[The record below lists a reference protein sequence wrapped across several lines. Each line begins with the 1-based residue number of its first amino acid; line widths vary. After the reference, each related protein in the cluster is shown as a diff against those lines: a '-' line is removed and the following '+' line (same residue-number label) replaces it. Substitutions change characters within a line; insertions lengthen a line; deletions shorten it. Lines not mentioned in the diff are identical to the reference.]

1 MHSDSN
7 DNKKKRGIGLRF
19 AWNGIIEV
27 LKHERNFQVHIIA
40 VLLVVCTGLVLRLT
54 IGEWALIVLVIGFV
68 LAMEMVNT
76 VIETL
81 LDYVN
86 PAIHPTAKV
95 IKDVAAGVVLI
106 AATTAVI
113 IGLLIFLP
121 KLYSLF

>member
-27 LKHERNFQVHIIA
+27 LQHERNFRVHIIA
-40 VLLVVCTGLVLRLT
+40 VLLVVCTGLLLKLT
-54 IGEWALIVLVIGFV
+54 TGEWALIVLVIGFV

-95 IKDVAAGVVLI
+95 IKDVSAGVVLI
-106 AATTAVI
+106 AAITAVI